1 MRNLVFSLVACMMVF
16 NMNAQVK
23 KPDTIA
29 VAIFDRMSE
38 IIGEMSSVS
47 FTLKI
52 RNDEVDQDLGL
63 VTKFRESQ
71 VHFNGPTQMQIHSY
85 GEKGHRGYWYNGDAL
100 TYYSFEENNYA
111 VIESS
116 GNNTIEMINEINDKY
131 GIDFPAADFFSPTF
145 TDDVLSNFDELKYVG
160 KQTIESKECFYIIVK
175 RNDMIVQLWI
185 ANDALNLPVKMLIME
200 IGGKVTEQY
209 EATFS
214 NWDINPFLPDAM
226 FKFQTPP
233 KAKKISILP
242 RK

>member
-1 MRNLVFSLVACMMVF
+1 MRNLVLGLVACLMSF
-16 NMNAQVK
+16 SGNTQVK

-29 VAIFDRMSE
+29 VGIFDRMSDV
-38 IIGEMSSVS
+38 IGELSSIS
-47 FTLKI
+47 FTLKV

-63 VTKFRESQ
+63 VTKFSESK
-71 VHFNGPTQMQIHSY
+71 VNFNGPSQMQIHSY
-85 GEKGHRGYWYNGDAL
+85 GDKGHRGFWFNGESL
-100 TYYSFEENNYA
+100 VYYSFEENNYA
-111 VIESS
+111 IIDSPS
-116 GNNTIEMINEINDKY
+116 NTLDMINEVNDKY

-145 TDDVLSNFDELKYVG
+145 TDDVLTNFDDLKYVG
-160 KQTIESKECFYIIVK
+160 KRVLEGKECFYIIAK
-175 RNDMIVQLWI
+175 RADMIVQIWI

-200 IGGKVTEQY
+200 VDGKDSKQY

-226 FKFQTPP
+226 FSFQTPP

>member
-1 MRNLVFSLVACMMVF
+1 MRNLVVGIFASMMLFSG
-16 NMNAQVK
+16 NAQVK

-29 VAIFDRMSE
+29 VAIFDRMSDV
-38 IIGEMSSVS
+38 IGEMSSIS
-47 FTLKI
+47 FTLQI
-52 RNDEVDQDLGL
+52 RDDEMNQDLGMI
-63 VTKFRESQ
+63 TRFTESR
-71 VHFNGPTQMQIHSY
+71 VNFNGPNQMQIHSY
-85 GEKGHRGYWYNGDAL
+85 GDKGHRGFWFSGESL
-100 TYYSFEENNYA
+100 VCYSFEENNYT
-111 VIESS
+111 IIDSPS
-116 GNNTIEMINEINDKY
+116 NTLDMINEVNDKY

-160 KQTIESKECFYIIVK
+160 MRTISNKECFYIIVK

>member
-1 MRNLVFSLVACMMVF
+1 MRNLILGLVACLMPF
-16 NMNAQVK
+16 SGNAQVK

-29 VAIFDRMSE
+29 VGIFDRMSDV
-38 IIGEMSSVS
+38 IGELSSIS
-47 FTLKI
+47 FTLKV

-63 VTKFRESQ
+63 VTKFSESQ
-71 VHFNGPTQMQIHSY
+71 VNFNGPSQMQIHSY
-85 GEKGHRGYWYNGDAL
+85 GDKGHRGFWFSGESL
-100 TYYSFEENNYA
+100 VFYSFEENNYA
-111 VIESS
+111 IIDSPS
-116 GNNTIEMINEINDKY
+116 NTLDMINEVNDKY

-145 TDDVLSNFDELKYVG
+145 TDDILTNFDDLKYVG
-160 KQTIESKECFYIIVK
+160 KRVLEGKECFYIIAK
-175 RNDMIVQLWI
+175 RADMIVQFWI

-200 IGGKVTEQY
+200 VAGKDSKQY

>member
-1 MRNLVFSLVACMMVF
+1 
-16 NMNAQVK
+16 
-23 KPDTIA
+23 
-29 VAIFDRMSE
+29 
-38 IIGEMSSVS
+38 
-47 FTLKI
+47 
-52 RNDEVDQDLGL
+52 
-63 VTKFRESQ
+63 
-71 VHFNGPTQMQIHSY
+71 
-85 GEKGHRGYWYNGDAL
+85 
-100 TYYSFEENNYA
+100 
-111 VIESS
+111 
-116 GNNTIEMINEINDKY
+116 MINEVNDKY

-160 KQTIESKECFYIIVK
+160 MRTISNKECFYIIAK
-175 RNDMIVQLWI
+175 RDDMIVQLWI

-209 EATFS
+209 EVTFS

>member
-1 MRNLVFSLVACMMVF
+1 MRNLVVGIFACMMVF
-16 NMNAQVK
+16 NLNAQVK

-29 VAIFDRMSE
+29 VAIFDRMSDV
-38 IIGEMSSVS
+38 IGEMSSIS
-47 FTLKI
+47 FTLQI
-52 RNDEVDQDLGL
+52 RDDEVDQDLGL
-63 VTKFRESQ
+63 VTTFRESQ
-71 VHFNGPTQMQIHSY
+71 VHFNGPSQMQIHSY
-85 GEKGHRGYWYNGDAL
+85 GQKGHRGYWYDGVAL

-116 GNNTIEMINEINDKY
+116 ANTIDMINEVNDQY

-145 TDDVLSNFDELKYVG
+145 TDDVLANFEELKYVG
-160 KQTIESKECFYIIVK
+160 MRTIAEKECFYIIAK
-175 RNDMIVQLWI
+175 REDMIVQLWI

-200 IGGKVTEQY
+200 IGGKATQQY
-209 EATFS
+209 EASFS

-233 KAKKISILP
+233 SAKKISILP

>member
-1 MRNLVFSLVACMMVF
+1 MRNLVVGIFASMMLFSG
-16 NMNAQVK
+16 NAQVK

-29 VAIFDRMSE
+29 VAIFDRMSDV
-38 IIGEMSSVS
+38 IGEMSSIS
-47 FTLKI
+47 FTLQI
-52 RNDEVDQDLGL
+52 RDDEMNQDLGMI
-63 VTKFRESQ
+63 TRFTESR
-71 VHFNGPTQMQIHSY
+71 VNFNGPNQMQIHSY
-85 GEKGHRGYWYNGDAL
+85 GDKGHRGFWFSGESL
-100 TYYSFEENNYA
+100 VCYSFEENNYT
-111 VIESS
+111 IIDSPS
-116 GNNTIEMINEINDKY
+116 NTLDMINEVNDKY

>member
-1 MRNLVFSLVACMMVF
+1 MRNLVVGIFACMMVF
-16 NMNAQVK
+16 NLNAQIK

-52 RNDEVDQDLGL
+52 RNDEVDQDLGMI
-63 VTKFRESQ
+63 TTFKESN
-71 VHFNGPTQMQIHSY
+71 VHFNGPSQMQIHSY
-85 GEKGHRGYWYNGDAL
+85 GQKGHRGFWYDGAVL
-100 TYYSFEENNYA
+100 TFYSFDENNYA

-116 GNNTIEMINEINDKY
+116 SKTIDMINEVNNKY
-131 GIDFPAADFFSPTF
+131 GIDFPAADFFSPSF
-145 TDDVLSNFDELKYVG
+145 TDDILANFDELKYVG
-160 KQTIESKECFYIIVK
+160 KQTIEGKECFYMITK
-175 RNDMIVQLWI
+175 RDDMIVQFWI

-200 IGGKVTEQY
+200 IGGKQSKQY

-214 NWDINPFLPDAM
+214 NWDINPFLPEAM
-226 FKFQTPP
+226 FKFQAPP

-242 RK
+242 RN